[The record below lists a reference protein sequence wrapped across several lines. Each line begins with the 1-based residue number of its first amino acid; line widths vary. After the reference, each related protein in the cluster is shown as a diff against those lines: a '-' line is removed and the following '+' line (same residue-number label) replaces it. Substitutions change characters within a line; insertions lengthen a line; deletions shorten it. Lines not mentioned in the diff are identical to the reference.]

1 MTELEM
7 KLLNELESLEK
18 EREAEQER
26 MKKLSIEYEKSIK
39 RLSEDL
45 TQKYQESLI
54 ALMQE
59 ENTEEK
65 SLLAYLK
72 TLTEQN
78 QQIIT
83 LLQQPSEAEPLKEQL
98 EEVLQRLFNGLQ
110 TAYSTSNKK
119 LLSDLSALLKE

>member
-1 MTELEM
+1 MTELET

-26 MKKLSIEYEKSIK
+26 MKKLSGEYEKSIK
-39 RLSEDL
+39 TLSADL
-45 TQKYQESLI
+45 TKKYQESLI
-54 ALMQE
+54 TLMQK
-59 ENTEEK
+59 ENTEEE

-119 LLSDLSALLKE
+119 LLSELKTLLEE